1 MEFRD
6 EMKRVVGKEDESGND
21 LFILLKSRAFR
32 FE

>member
-6 EMKRVVGKEDESGND
+6 EMERVGGKEDESGND
-21 LFILLKSRAFR
+21 LFILLKSRVFR